1 MKRMARWVI
10 ATGILGGGVL
20 LLGNGRDPW
29 LWAYVAAFGAVGL
42 YAMLSMDEDLVR
54 ERFSPPSPGADRL
67 SLRFVR
73 LVALAH
79 LLIAI
84 ADSRFG
90 WSHVPDALRGAA
102 LLGFAACFY
111 TVARAARTNRF
122 FSSVVRIQS
131 ERGHRVVDT
140 GPYATIRHPGYAG
153 MLPLVQFSALAL
165 GSWFA
170 FVAAFSY
177 SALILRRVLFEDRY
191 LQQNLEGYTAYTS
204 RVPYRLIPGV
214 W

>member
-1 MKRMARWVI
+1 MKRIARWALV
-10 ATGILGGGVL
+10 TGVL
-20 LLGNGRDPW
+20 GAAVLFLGNGRDPW

-42 YAMLSMDEDLVR
+42 YAMLRMDEDLVR
-54 ERFSPPSPGADRL
+54 ERFNPPSQGADRL

-79 LLIAI
+79 LVIAV
-84 ADSRFG
+84 ADSRYG
-90 WSHVPDALRGAA
+90 WSHVPDVLRATG
-102 LLGFAACFY
+102 LLGFIACFF
-111 TVARAARTNRF
+111 TIARAAHVNLF

-131 ERGHRVVDT
+131 DRGHHVVDT

-153 MLPLVQFSALAL
+153 MLPLVQFSALAM

-170 FVAAFSY
+170 FVAAFTY

-191 LQQNLEGYTAYTS
+191 LQQNLDGYAAYAG

>member
-1 MKRMARWVI
+1 MKYMARW
-10 ATGILGGGVL
+10 ALAMLILGSVVL

-29 LWAYVAAFGAVGL
+29 LWAYVVAFGAVGL
-42 YAMLSMDEDLVR
+42 YAMFGMDEDLVR
-54 ERFSPPSPGADRL
+54 ERFSPPSAGADRL

-79 LLIAI
+79 LLIGV

-90 WSHVPDALRGAA
+90 WSHVPTPLRAIG
-102 LLGFAACFY
+102 LLGFIACFY
-111 TVARAARTNRF
+111 TIARAARANRF

-131 ERGHRVVDT
+131 DRGHRVVDT
-140 GPYATIRHPGYAG
+140 GPYARIRHPGYAG
-153 MLPLVQFSALAL
+153 MLPLVQFSALAM

-170 FVAAFSY
+170 FAAAFTY
-177 SALILRRVLFEDRY
+177 SALILKRVLFEDQY
-191 LQQNLEGYTAYTS
+191 LQHNLEGYSAYTG
-204 RVPYRLIPGV
+204 RVRYRLIPGV

>member
-1 MKRMARWVI
+1 MKYIARWALV
-10 ATGILGGGVL
+10 TGIFGAGVL

-29 LWAYVAAFGAVGL
+29 LWGYVAAFAAVGL
-42 YAMLSMDEDLVR
+42 YAISSMDEDLVR
-54 ERFSPPSPGADRL
+54 ERFSPPSPGADRV

-79 LLIAI
+79 LVIAV

-90 WSHVPDALRGAA
+90 WSHVPDALRATG
-102 LLGFAACFY
+102 LLGFVACFF
-111 TVARAARTNRF
+111 TIARAARANRF
-122 FSSVVRIQS
+122 FSSVVRIQTD
-131 ERGHRVVDT
+131 RGHRVVDT

-153 MLPLVQFSALAL
+153 MLPLVQFSALAM
-165 GSWFA
+165 GSWLA
-170 FVAAFSY
+170 FGAAFTY
-177 SALILRRVLFEDRY
+177 SALILKRVLFEDRY
-191 LQQNLEGYTAYTS
+191 LQQNLDGYAAYAG

>member
-1 MKRMARWVI
+1 MKRIARWALV
-10 ATGILGGGVL
+10 TGILGAGVL
-20 LLGNGRDPW
+20 SLGNGRDPW

-54 ERFSPPSPGADRL
+54 ERFSPPSQGADRL

-79 LLIAI
+79 LVIAV

-90 WSHVPDALRGAA
+90 WSHVPDALRATG
-102 LLGFAACFY
+102 LVGFVACFV
-111 TVARAARTNRF
+111 TIARAAHANRF

-131 ERGHRVVDT
+131 DRGHHVVDT

-153 MLPLVQFSALAL
+153 MLPLVQFSALAM

-170 FVAAFSY
+170 FVAAFTY

-191 LQQNLEGYTAYTS
+191 LQQNLDGYAAYAG

>member
-1 MKRMARWVI
+1 MKRIARWALV
-10 ATGILGGGVL
+10 TGVL
-20 LLGNGRDPW
+20 GAGVLTLGNGRDPW
-29 LWAYVAAFGAVGL
+29 LWAYVMAFGAVGL
-42 YAMLSMDEDLVR
+42 YAMLTLDEDLVR
-54 ERFSPPSPGADRL
+54 ERFNPPSPGADRL

-73 LVALAH
+73 LVALAQ
-79 LLIAI
+79 LVIAV

-90 WSHVPDALRGAA
+90 WSHVPDALRATG
-102 LLGFAACFY
+102 LLGFVACFF
-111 TVARAARTNRF
+111 VIARAAHANRF

-131 ERGHRVVDT
+131 DRGHHVVDT

-153 MLPLVQFSALAL
+153 MLPLVQFSALAM

-170 FVAAFSY
+170 FVAAFTY

-191 LQQNLEGYTAYTS
+191 LQQNLDGYAAYAG